1 MQKLLTKLGETLT
14 NLILAFIIL
23 FVSILL
29 YIRYL
34 WPYAGF
40 EQIIITGETLTIDI
54 IKKYL
59 TSEDYIKGLFIFIIA
74 YPLCYIYLNTRRQL
88 YVILGLSLFSL
99 WYSGFIEYQIVSR
112 QHSSLYEEEYVFPDK
127 ITYTFP
133 EKKRNLILIYLE
145 SFEDNLQ
152 HAENYEKNLIPNLQ
166 TLQQQGQTSH
176 QYYSVH
182 GTDYSIAALVS
193 SLCGVPLRY
202 RQENDIFSRRYMLPQ
217 AICLPEILQNNGY
230 QTTIFKAADITFT
243 DVNVFAS
250 SHGFDKAA
258 GFDELKQNIPA
269 DELKHHLGAFGGLKD
284 STLFE
289 LAKKQLENFSTER
302 PFMLTLFTLDTHTPN
317 YFKAPEC
324 PQLFG
329 DIRDAYMCTDKNVS
343 DFITWLKQSPYWE
356 NTSVVIVGDHL
367 LPTHIKTKGHP
378 RRGIYNTFLNL
389 PENLE
394 INTNKPFTTVD
405 LAPSILEALGI
416 RLSPRA
422 FGLGRSLFSKEPTLV
437 EKQNFRTFNL
447 NLIKKSPIYDKFNQ
461 LLWAQVDSYPTYTPG
476 TILKHEDF
484 PAYSTAYEQI
494 LTSYYLDRLSFS
506 FPTRPANG
514 VKIDIKLNAL
524 IRYGKELKIYAN
536 NHKVFTFA
544 PERHQVS
551 PYTLSFTIPA
561 DIFTDNRLQ
570 LKLKNTS
577 GNRLATHMGVNP
589 LEMTI
594 TEIEKG
600 Q

>member
-14 NLILAFIIL
+14 CLLLAFIIL

-29 YIRYL
+29 YVRYL

-40 EQIIITGETLTIDI
+40 EQIIMTGNVLTIDI
-54 IKKYL
+54 IKEHAL
-59 TSEDYIKGLFIFIIA
+59 PEDYIKGLLVFIIA
-74 YPLCYIYLNTRRQL
+74 YPLSYLYLNTRRQL
-88 YVILGLSLFSL
+88 YAIFVLTLFSL

-112 QHSSLYEEEYVFPDK
+112 QQSSLYEEEYVFPDK

-166 TLQQQGQTSH
+166 ALQQQGQTSH
-176 QYYSVH
+176 QHYSVH

-202 RQENDIFSRRYMLPQ
+202 RPENDIFSRRYMLPQ

-250 SHGFDKAA
+250 NHGFDKAA
-258 GFDELKQNIPA
+258 GFDELKQQLPV
-269 DELKHHLGAFGGLKD
+269 DELEHHLGAFGGLKD

-289 LAKKQLENFSTER
+289 LAKKQLENFSPER

-317 YFKAPEC
+317 HFKAPEC

-329 DIRDAYMCTDKNVS
+329 DIRDAYMCTDKSVS
-343 DFITWLKQSPYWE
+343 DFVTWLKQSPYWE

-367 LPTHIKTKGHP
+367 LPTRIKTKGHP
-378 RRGIYNTFLNL
+378 KRGIYNVFLNL
-389 PENLE
+389 PENLK
-394 INTNKPFTTVD
+394 INADKPFTTVD
-405 LAPSILEALGI
+405 LAPSILEALDI
-416 RLSPRA
+416 RLAPRA
-422 FGLGRSLFSKEPTLV
+422 FGLGRSLFAEAPALV
-437 EKQNFRTFNL
+437 EKQNFRAFNL
-447 NLIKKSPIYDKFNQ
+447 NLIKKSKIYDKFNQ
-461 LLWAQVDSYPTYTPG
+461 MLIPQIDAYPAYTLG
-476 TILKHEDF
+476 TVLQHEDF

-494 LTSYYLDRLSFS
+494 IASYYLDRLSFS
-506 FPTRPANG
+506 FPARPAHG
-514 VKIDIKLNAL
+514 VKVDIKLNAL
-524 IRYGKELKIYAN
+524 INYGKELQIYAN
-536 NHKVFTFA
+536 NHRVFTFA

-561 DIFTDNRLQ
+561 DIFTDNRLL
-570 LKLKNTS
+570 LKFKNTS
-577 GNRLATHMGVNP
+577 GNRVATHMGINP

-594 TEIEKG
+594 TEIEKE